1 MTPLTPFMVLALVYV
16 LRRIAGADAGE
27 TVQGL
32 TPGRVFAGAV
42 VVASVALFAFFWP
55 VLIGEHISQAAWSMR
70 IWFCRG
76 GGSCL
81 WNWV

>member
-1 MTPLTPFMVLALVYV
+1 M
-16 LRRIAGADAGE
+16 AGTDE
-27 TVQGL
+27 TVRGVTL
-32 TPGRVFAGAV
+32 GRFFAGAV
-42 VVASVALFAFFWP
+42 VVACVALSAFFWP

-70 IWFCRG
+70 IWFCKG